1 MTKLYPLSF
10 HPIYKTKIWG
20 NERFRKVLGK
30 DTGNLKKTGESWE
43 ISGVQEEISV
53 VRNGFL
59 AGNDLQELIEVYM
72 GDLVGDKVYEKYGIE
87 FPILVKFI
95 DADDILS
102 VQVHPDD
109 ALAKKRHNA
118 YGKAEMWYVMQ
129 AEPGAEIIVGFN
141 RDVTREEY
149 VRHLENKTLRE
160 ILNSEKVAPGD
171 VYYLPPGRVHAIGA
185 GILVAEISQTSDITY
200 RIYDWDRVDE
210 HGKGRELHTDL
221 ALDAI
226 DYKAYPEYKTP
237 YTDRLNE
244 PVPLVN
250 SPHFTTQLLHFDRP
264 LERDHYELDSFVVY
278 IGLEGETVIEHE
290 NGEET
295 LRKGETLLVPA
306 VLKDI
311 RLVPSGKCRALE
323 VYVEV

>member
-1 MTKLYPLSF
+1 MTRLYPLSF
-10 HPIYKTKIWG
+10 RPIYKTKIWG
-20 NERFRKVLGK
+20 NERFRNVLGK
-30 DTGNLKKTGESWE
+30 DTGGLKKTGESWE
-43 ISGVQEEISV
+43 ISGVTGDITV

-109 ALAKKRHNA
+109 ELARKRHNA

-129 AEPGAEIIVGFN
+129 SDPGAEIIVGFE
-141 RDVTREEY
+141 RDVTRQEY
-149 VRHLENKTLRE
+149 MEYLRTKRLRE
-160 ILNSEKVAPGD
+160 ILHSETVTTGD
-171 VYYLPPGRVHAIGA
+171 VFYLPPGRIHAIGA

-200 RIYDWDRVDE
+200 RIYDWDRVDDR
-210 HGKGRELHTDL
+210 GRSRELHTEL

-226 DYKAYPEYKTP
+226 DYHSYPQYKTP

-244 PVPLVN
+244 PVELVA
-250 SPHFTTQLLHFDRP
+250 SDHFHTRLLHFDRP
-264 LERDHYELDSFVVY
+264 LDRDHYELDSFVIY
-278 IGLEGETVIEHE
+278 IGLEGETVVEHE
-290 NGEET
+290 NGTET
-295 LRKGETLLVPA
+295 IRKGETLLVPA

-311 RLVPSGKCRALE
+311 RLVPQQETRLLE
-323 VYVEV
+323 VFLP